1 MTPCIKP
8 AICLVTSL
16 LLLGCSSGSG
26 GGGGEPPPPP
36 PPPPPPSDPP
46 NGATLEPTFTSIQA
60 NVFTP
65 ICTACHAGSLP
76 PEGLRLDA
84 ASSYGMLVGIAS
96 VQVPSLQRVNPGNP
110 NSSYLIQKL
119 EGTAAVGVRMPADQ
133 PPLPQSTINVIRQ
146 WITDGAMQSEAAS
159 AQAVRASGASIVPNS
174 LIESVPETLI
184 VMFDRDLDV
193 STAQLTTVSLMRSGG
208 DGSFDDGNEVEV
220 AIDSVDVPLVNP
232 RAIVIDLGGADDIED
247 VYRLVLSGSGPSA
260 IQDLAGNRLD
270 GNWVQTFPS
279 GDGTQGGDLVIEFTV
294 RR

>member
-8 AICLVTSL
+8 AICLVTAL

-26 GGGGEPPPPP
+26 GGGGAPPPPTPPAP
-36 PPPPPPSDPP
+36 PPPDPP
-46 NGATLEPTFTSIQA
+46 NGGTLEPTFASIQA

-65 ICTACHAGSLP
+65 ICTACHAGALP

-119 EGTAAVGVRMPADQ
+119 EGTAAVGVRMPDGQ
-133 PPLPQSTINVIRQ
+133 PPLPQSTIDVIRQ
-146 WITDGAMQSEAAS
+146 WILDGAMQSEAAS

-174 LIESVPETLI
+174 QIESVPETLI
-184 VMFDRDLDV
+184 VMFDRELDV
-193 STAQLTTVSLMRSGG
+193 STAQLTTVSLTRSGG
-208 DGSFDDGNEVEV
+208 DGSFNDGNEVEV

-232 RAIVIDLGGADDIED
+232 RAIVIDLGGAEDVED
-247 VYRLVLSGSGPSA
+247 VYRLVLSGSAPSA
-260 IQDLAGNRLD
+260 LQDLAGNRLD
-270 GNWVQTFPS
+270 GNRVQTFPS